1 MSGDM
6 WRYLLHNPQM
16 QELVTAVKALA
27 PELPVA
33 PKKPLDLQPC
43 IDRIN
48 RENLEYMVLMA
59 KYPPMPMPEQEQPI
73 DLLDSVL
80 AAIALLLILLMIKS
94 GKRR

>member
-1 MSGDM
+1 MSADM

-48 RENLEYMVLMA
+48 RDNLEYMALVA
-59 KYPPMPMPEQEQPI
+59 KYPPMPLPEQEQR
-73 DLLDSVL
+73 
-80 AAIALLLILLMIKS
+80 A
-94 GKRR
+94 GR